1 MEKYSLPVE
10 GMTCASC
17 VARVEN
23 AVRKIEGLE
32 NVSVNFATEK
42 VSFDKVDDEVDLNK
56 VAEAVENS
64 GYKLIMNKNGS
75 VDKVKSEAAD
85 TGEEKDTYYTEL
97 RKDLIL
103 SLIFTL
109 PVFIISMLGDFDW
122 FRQVWPLETM
132 QTNKILLILTTPV
145 MFIPGR
151 RFFRVAWK
159 NLKHFSAEMNT
170 LVAVGTGSAYL
181 YSLAATLFPE
191 AISVSGETPFVY
203 FETAAVI
210 ITLILLGRFLEHRA
224 KKKSGGAIKKLMGLR
239 PKTALVLD
247 NGNEV
252 VVKIE
257 ELRTD
262 QIVIVKPGE
271 KIPADGVIETG
282 KSTVDE
288 SMITG
293 ESIPVE
299 KVKGSQVIG
308 GTINKTGTFNFR
320 ITAVDKNSVLGQII
334 RMVEDAQG
342 SKAPI
347 QKLADKIAGIFVPVV
362 IVIAVIT
369 FIAWMLWAPS
379 AGFNSALIHFVAVL
393 IIACPCALGLATPTA
408 IMVGTGIGATSGILI
423 KNGDSLEIANRINR
437 VVFDK
442 TGTITEG
449 TPTVTDIET
458 LNISENE
465 LLTLL
470 GSVEKKSEHPLAG
483 AIVEYASKKNITM
496 REVESFNSI
505 TGMGVTGV
513 INGDAVVA
521 GNAKIMSEYSINID
535 PLANIYE
542 RLSDEG
548 KTVIFIGRN
557 GELIGLVSIADP
569 VKESSLEAIQ
579 LLKSMGIKIAMIT
592 GDNPKTAKAIAD
604 KAEIDDYTAEVLPD
618 EKADQVKKYQDKGEI
633 VAMVGDGINDAPALA
648 QADVGIAMGSGT
660 DVAMETGDITLVKG
674 NLTGVPDAINLS
686 HKTIV
691 TIKQNLFWAFI
702 YNTVGIP
709 LAALGLLNPMIAAL
723 AMSFSSVSVVTN
735 SLRLKRIKLKS

>member
-1 MEKYSLPVE
+1 M
-10 GMTCASC
+10 
-17 VARVEN
+17 
-23 AVRKIEGLE
+23 
-32 NVSVNFATEK
+32 
-42 VSFDKVDDEVDLNK
+42 
-56 VAEAVENS
+56 
-64 GYKLIMNKNGS
+64 
-75 VDKVKSEAAD
+75 
-85 TGEEKDTYYTEL
+85 
-97 RKDLIL
+97 
-103 SLIFTL
+103 
-109 PVFIISMLGDFDW
+109 
-122 FRQVWPLETM
+122 
-132 QTNKILLILTTPV
+132 
-145 MFIPGR
+145 
-151 RFFRVAWK
+151 
-159 NLKHFSAEMNT
+159 
-170 LVAVGTGSAYL
+170 
-181 YSLAATLFPE
+181 
-191 AISVSGETPFVY
+191 
-203 FETAAVI
+203 
-210 ITLILLGRFLEHRA
+210 
-224 KKKSGGAIKKLMGLR
+224 
-239 PKTALVLD
+239 
-247 NGNEV
+247 
-252 VVKIE
+252 
-257 ELRTD
+257 
-262 QIVIVKPGE
+262 
-271 KIPADGVIETG
+271 
-282 KSTVDE
+282 
-288 SMITG
+288 
-293 ESIPVE
+293 
-299 KVKGSQVIG
+299 
-308 GTINKTGTFNFR
+308 
-320 ITAVDKNSVLGQII
+320 
-334 RMVEDAQG
+334 
-342 SKAPI
+342 
-347 QKLADKIAGIFVPVV
+347 
-362 IVIAVIT
+362 
-369 FIAWMLWAPS
+369 
-379 AGFNSALIHFVAVL
+379 
-393 IIACPCALGLATPTA
+393 
-408 IMVGTGIGATSGILI
+408 
-423 KNGDSLEIANRINR
+423 
-437 VVFDK
+437 
-442 TGTITEG
+442 
-449 TPTVTDIET
+449 
-458 LNISENE
+458 
-465 LLTLL
+465 
-470 GSVEKKSEHPLAG
+470 EKKSEHPLAG

-735 SLRLKRIKLKS
+735 SLRLKRTKLKS